1 MSVAN
6 AYKDHVKN
14 LKVSEQ
20 LLTKSIAKKTR
31 QRRLKGK
38 LCFTA
43 KIDPQDEVGLYS
55 YTLTRLLFDD
65 IETSGYKTE
74 NMDTNNRFF
83 FALFVRLKKRFRL
96 YFLSAHNIPPPFFFF

>member
-38 LCFTA
+38 LGFTA
-43 KIDPQDEVGLYS
+43 KIDPQDEVEFIDLH
-55 YTLTRLLFDD
+55 TLKIYILVTV
-65 IETSGYKTE
+65 
-74 NMDTNNRFF
+74 FF
-83 FALFVRLKKRFRL
+83 FLHCLSVSKNYCDL
-96 YFLSAHNIPPPFFFF
+96 YFFICHTIPPSFM